1 MSLTWESIQ
10 GNAIAF
16 VTRWKDASNEEAQAQ
31 SFTTD
36 FLKVFGIDDPEKTGD
51 FEYKVSL
58 DEGRTGYIDYLWKK
72 KLAIEMKSRGKDLN
86 KAYTQLRAMRLHLL
100 HAGKMLPTRKHR
112 HSLLLRI
119 FLKFLAL
126 MTPKKQVT
134 LNIRFRLMKG
144 VQDTLIIFGRRNL
157 PLK

>member
-86 KAYTQLRAMRLHLL
+86 KAYENV
-100 HAGKMLPTRKHR
+100 R
-112 HSLLLRI
+112 HTLCYTSFLQRI
-119 FLKFLAL
+119 QAKA
-126 MTPKKQVT
+126 
-134 LNIRFRLMKG
+134 R
-144 VQDTLIIFGRRNL
+144 
-157 PLK
+157 